1 MEPETTC
8 TSNDTTEKR
17 KFYMAMELSQKEWK
31 LGFSVGPGQAP
42 RLRSV
47 PGRDLGGLVAEIQLA
62 RERFGLGKEVEVESY
77 EAGRDGFWLHRYLE
91 RQGVRNLVD
100 NALHYTPEGG
110 RVLLSAQVVNEM
122 LEIRVQDSGPGIV
135 EDELDRIF
143 DRFYRSD
150 PSRQRDEGGSGLGLA
165 IARAIVEKHNGRIWA
180 ESELWEGTTIVI
192 RLPIHNEKL

>member
-62 RERFGLGKEVEVESY
+62 RER
-77 EAGRDGFWLHRYLE
+77 FWLHRYLE